1 MKQFETKHGISTGAF
16 ALAFALCAATAA
28 FGSSGH
34 GAVRAACQADVEALC
49 PDATSHADVR
59 GCLQEHAA
67 ELSAPC
73 TAKLEEMRAHH
84 DAVRTACGGDLS
96 TLCPD
101 AQGWQSRK
109 CLHEH
114 RDQLSAAC
122 SAALE
127 CKH

>member
-1 MKQFETKHGISTGAF
+1 MKQLATKHVLSTGAF
-16 ALAFALCAATAA
+16 ALALALCAGTPA
-28 FGSSGH
+28 FGSGGH

-49 PDATSHADVR
+49 PDAASHDDVR
-59 GCLQEHAA
+59 SCLQEHAA

-73 TAKLEEMRAHH
+73 TAKLEEMRAHR
-84 DAVRTACGGDLS
+84 DAVRAACEGDLS